1 VPTSQRTPIVHPF
14 RDAALVAAAI
24 AAIALLGLC
33 SIYFSARRS
42 MIAAV
47 QSELVQL
54 ASTLAAQ
61 IDGDLHRTIRS
72 EAQLGSPEHRQALIP
87 ISRFLG
93 SAKDIIYAYTAVLER
108 DEIHFILQSEH
119 IRRDPED
126 TLPADPIGHRYPG
139 SDPQFFAALRMQKS
153 TVNPAPIR
161 ERSGRYYMSAY
172 APFFDTQHSFV
183 GVVGVDMWTRDLDR
197 RLHDLSRALM
207 LSMLGILSLALLVGF
222 IVLHLRRIAA
232 QHQQDRINALAEAER
247 NAQEAEAANRAKSAF
262 LAIMSHE
269 IRTPMNGVLGML
281 SLLQE
286 TSLTAQQA
294 DFARTIRSAAETLL
308 ALINDILDHAKI
320 EAGKIELEQ
329 APFDVR
335 DCIEDALSLF
345 AVIAD
350 EKGISLEYLADA
362 NVPHEVLGDRLRLRQ
377 ILVNL
382 ISNAVKFTQ
391 QGEVMVV
398 IRAETQGDQVLLH
411 CDVQDSGIGIPA
423 DGLQRLFQPFSQ
435 ADATTSRR
443 FGGTGLGLSIC
454 KRLVERMEGS
464 IRVKSTPGQGS
475 VFSFFVRM
483 GIVPETSSPKEQP
496 TEPRGALHRGLLGL
510 RLSPIHDRILSQ
522 MAEQHGFRYRHI
534 TAVSE
539 ITAALADPDGYD
551 AILVPAALDAAE
563 TACIAAA
570 LADLPAARRPR
581 SFVMA
586 RLSQRL
592 VAPFAA
598 TVVYTPIRHRAL
610 YTLLQHSDAPTPQ
623 RLDSA
628 VPDEPSPDPSPQP
641 SSSSAGSAAQLRI
654 LVAEDNAISRRMMA
668 FFLNKL
674 GYQPLLV
681 ENGSQALDA
690 CAKQAFDVIL
700 MDVQMP
706 ELDGLQATARLR
718 EQLGSIDRPWIIA
731 LTAGAAEEDR
741 AATRAAGMNDFLT
754 KPLAFDALTA
764 ALERAARTLH
774 RAAPSPSS
782 ASQPSPA
789 PTSAANQRE
798 SAGPT

>member
-1 VPTSQRTPIVHPF
+1 MPTVHPI

-42 MIAAV
+42 LIAAV

-72 EAQLGSPEHRQALIP
+72 EAQLGSPEHRQALVP
-87 ISRFLG
+87 IARFLG

-119 IRRDPED
+119 VRRDPED
-126 TLPADPIGHRYPG
+126 TLPIDPIGHRYPG
-139 SDPQFFAALRMQKS
+139 SDPQFFSALRLQKAA
-153 TVNPAPIR
+153 VNPAPIR

-172 APFFDTQHSFV
+172 VPFFDSHHSFV

-207 LSMLGILSLALLVGF
+207 FSMLGILSLALLVGF
-222 IVLHLRRIAA
+222 VVLRLRRIAA
-232 QHQQDRINALAEAER
+232 QHQRDRINALAEAER

-281 SLLQE
+281 SLLQD
-286 TSLTAQQA
+286 TPLTAQQA

-320 EAGKIELEQ
+320 EAGKIDLEQ

-335 DCIEDALSLF
+335 DCIEEALSLF
-345 AVIAD
+345 AVLAD
-350 EKGISLEYLADA
+350 EKGISLEYLAGAD
-362 NVPHEVLGDRLRLRQ
+362 VPHEVLGDRLRLRQ

-382 ISNAVKFTQ
+382 VSNAVKFTQ
-391 QGEVMVV
+391 QGEVV
-398 IRAETQGDQVLLH
+398 IDVRAETQGDHVLLH

-423 DGLQRLFQPFSQ
+423 DRLHRLFQPFSQ

-454 KRLVERMEGS
+454 KRLVERMEGR

-475 VFSFFVRM
+475 VFSFFVRV
-483 GIVPETSSPKEQP
+483 GIVPKTPRPTEPQ
-496 TEPRGALHRGLLGL
+496 TEPRGALRRGLLGV

-522 MAEQHGFRYRHI
+522 LAEQHGVRYRPVS
-534 TAVSE
+534 AVSE
-539 ITAALADPDGYD
+539 LTAALAEPDGYG
-551 AILVPAALDAAE
+551 ALFVPAALDPTE
-563 TACIAAA
+563 TQRMIAA
-570 LADLPAARRPR
+570 LADLPTDRRPR
-581 SFVMA
+581 SFVLA

-592 VAPFAA
+592 KAPFAA
-598 TVVYTPIRHRAL
+598 SVVYTPIRHRAL
-610 YTLLQHSDAPTPQ
+610 YTLLQQLDAPTPQ
-623 RLDSA
+623 QLDSA
-628 VPDEPSPDPSPQP
+628 LSDASSSQPSPQP
-641 SSSSAGSAAQLRI
+641 SSVRAGSASPLRI

-681 ENGSQALDA
+681 ENGCQVLEA
-690 CAKQAFDVIL
+690 CAKQAFDVLL

-718 EQLGSIDRPWIIA
+718 EQSGSTDQPWIIA

-741 AATRAAGMNDFLT
+741 AAARAAGMNDFLT
-754 KPLAFDALTA
+754 KPLALDALTS
-764 ALERAARTLH
+764 ALERAARMLH
-774 RAAPSPSS
+774 RAAPSPPS

-789 PTSAANQRE
+789 PANEAQTKETAGSA
-798 SAGPT
+798 